1 VTARCAALRV
11 ALLGVLLPAPAW
23 AQALQPSPAGPF
35 RPWSIEIDAG
45 ILWSSGIDLGS
56 TTASIT
62 ANQTPAVDY
71 PLFDTAADLDAAP
84 GFEGRIG
91 LWITRII
98 GVEGAFQ
105 YSRPTLETR
114 ISGDVENAPVVTAT
128 ANLSR
133 YVIDVSGIVHL
144 TRFRIGRSGMPFVL
158 GGLGYLREL
167 DDAQALAETGRLY
180 HAGGGF
186 KYLFASRS
194 RGLVKGY
201 GIRGDARLYFKDGG
215 YELERDEPLRRF
227 FAGGA
232 SLIIAF

>member
-1 VTARCAALRV
+1 MTARCAALGL
-11 ALLGVLLPAPAW
+11 ALLGLLLPGPAW
-23 AQALQPSPAGPF
+23 AQAQLSRGGPF
-35 RPWSIEIDAG
+35 RPWSIEVDAG
-45 ILWSSGIDLGS
+45 ILWSNGIDLGS

-62 ANQTPAVDY
+62 ANQTPATDY
-71 PLFDTAADLDAAP
+71 PLFETAADFDAAP

-114 ISGDVENAPVVTAT
+114 ISGDVENAPAVTAS
-128 ANLSR
+128 ADLSR
-133 YVIDVSGIVHL
+133 YVIDVSGVVHL
-144 TRFRIGRSGMPFVL
+144 TRFQIGKRGMPFVL
-158 GGLGYLREL
+158 GGVGYLREL
-167 DDAQALAETGRLY
+167 DDAQVLAETGRLY

-194 RGLVKGY
+194 HGLFKGL
-201 GIRGDARLYFKDGG
+201 GIRGDARLYLRDGG
-215 YELERDEPLRRF
+215 YELEADEPLRRY

-232 SLIIAF
+232 SVIVAF

>member
-1 VTARCAALRV
+1 VTARCAAVRV
-11 ALLGVLLPAPAW
+11 ALLGLLLPGPAW
-23 AQALQPSPAGPF
+23 AQAIQPSSGGPF
-35 RPWSIEIDAG
+35 RPWSIEVDAG
-45 ILWSSGIDLGS
+45 LLWSSGIDLGS

-62 ANQTPAVDY
+62 ANQTPAADY
-71 PLFDTAADLDAAP
+71 PLFETAADLDAAP
-84 GFEGRIG
+84 RFEGRIG
-91 LWITRII
+91 LWITRTI

-105 YSRPTLETR
+105 YSRPRLETR

-128 ANLSR
+128 ADLSR
-133 YVIDVSGIVHL
+133 YVIDVSGVVHL

-158 GGLGYLREL
+158 GGVGYLREL

-194 RGLVKGY
+194 RGLVKGF

-215 YELERDEPLRRF
+215 YEFEADEPLRRF

-232 SLIIAF
+232 SLMIAF